1 MPDIS
6 KTIKVFENL
15 FQNVERPVALHEPV
29 IAGNEWKYIKDCL
42 NTNWV
47 SSVGAYVEKFEE
59 ELARFTGA
67 KRTIVTVNGTAALH
81 LCLSLVG
88 VKHGDEVIIPSLTF
102 VATANAV
109 AYCGATPLLAESD
122 EATLGMDPVKLNG
135 FLADVADIRDEGTFN
150 RKTGR
155 RIGCVVVMHTFGHP
169 VDLDKFVEVCRK
181 YRLELVEDAAESL
194 GSYYKNRHTGLWGK
208 VASLSF
214 NGNKIITSGGGGA
227 ILTNDPVIADRAK
240 HISTTAK
247 LSHPWKYIHDQLGYN
262 YRMPNINAALGL
274 AQLERLPEFLE
285 LKRKLVSR
293 YQQGFDGVDGI
304 SIFLEPQYAKS
315 NYWLNCLLLD
325 EADEDMRDE
334 LLRRTNDMQIQTR
347 PTWELMHELPM
358 YHHCPRMD
366 LTVAERLKARLI
378 NIPSGASL

>member
-1 MPDIS
+1 MPEIAEIIGIFDS
-6 KTIKVFENL
+6 LFEN
-15 FQNVERPVALHEPV
+15 VEKPVALHEPV
-29 IAGNEWKYIKDCL
+29 IAGNEWQYVKDCL
-42 NTNWV
+42 DTAWV
-47 SSVGAYVEKFEE
+47 SSVGSYVDKFEE
-59 ELARFTGA
+59 ELAGFTGA
-67 KRTIVTVNGTAALH
+67 NRAIVTVNGTAALH
-81 LCLSLVG
+81 LCMRLVG
-88 VKHGDEVIIPSLTF
+88 IEQGDEVIIPSLTF

-109 AYCGATPLLAESD
+109 AYCGAIPLLAESD
-122 EATLGMDPVKLNG
+122 ETTLGMDPVKLDS
-135 FLADVADIRDEGTFN
+135 FLADVTDMRDSGTFN
-150 RKTGR
+150 RITGR

-227 ILTNDPVIADRAK
+227 ILTSDPEIADRAK

-247 LSHPWKYIHDQLGYN
+247 LDHPWKYVHDQLGYN

-285 LKRKLVSR
+285 RKRKLVSR
-293 YQQGFDGVDGI
+293 YQQAFSGANGVR
-304 SIFLEPQYAKS
+304 IFQEPSYAKS

-325 EADEDMRDE
+325 EPDQDVRDE
-334 LLRRTNDMQIQTR
+334 LLHRTNEMQIQTR
-347 PTWELMHELPM
+347 PTWELMHELSM
-358 YHHCPRMD
+358 YRHCPRMD
-366 LTVAERLKARLI
+366 LTVAEGLKARLI
-378 NIPSGASL
+378 NIPSGAML